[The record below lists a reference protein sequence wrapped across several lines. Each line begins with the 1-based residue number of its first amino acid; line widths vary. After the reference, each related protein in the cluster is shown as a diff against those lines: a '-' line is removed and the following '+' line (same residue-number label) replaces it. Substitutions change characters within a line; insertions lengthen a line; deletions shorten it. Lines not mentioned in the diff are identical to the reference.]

1 MLMDVSLALK
11 NPGQSYPFEQTVEI
25 EPMVILDDPVCFTSV
40 CLKGTYTGAG
50 DSVRIEGTLSADV
63 ESRCALCLEPVAT
76 HVEAEVDV
84 SFVKTAD
91 ALDPDDEDAYPID
104 GYRIDIQPM
113 VEEALVLEIPMRFL
127 CSETCKGIC
136 PVCGTNRNIAPC
148 TCQEGGDRQNPFSAL
163 SELLTEDEEV

>member
-11 NPGQSYPFEQTVEI
+11 NPGQSYPFQTTAEVA
-25 EPMVILDDPVCFTSV
+25 PMIVLDDPVEFTGI
-40 CLKGTYTGAG
+40 CLEGTFVGAG
-50 DSVRIEGTLSADV
+50 ESVRVTCSIGADIT
-63 ESRCALCLEPVAT
+63 SRCALCLEPVHI

-84 SFVKTAD
+84 LFAKAP
-91 ALDPDDEDAYPID
+91 DPDDPDQYPLN
-104 GYRIDIQPM
+104 GYRVDLQPM
-113 VEEALVLEIPMRFL
+113 VEEALLLELPMRFL

-148 TCQEGGDRQNPFSAL
+148 TCQEGGERQSPFSAL